1 MDNTAQLRES
11 KEQLSASQEQSSR
24 VEAELSQARASED
37 RLKRKLA
44 EAERE
49 AREKLSQMEEV
60 GHYLI
65 QRNVHS
71 ALPLIGHLIY
81 IIHSDCRMTR
91 SI

>member
-60 GHYLI
+60 SHCTYI

-71 ALPLIGHLIY
+71 ALPLIGHLILLL
-81 IIHSDCRMTR
+81 SVVTVE
-91 SI
+91 